1 MEKFATN
8 LNIKQIRTSTL
19 ENVEEV
25 LGLTESGDLEEPPVV
40 SGTQPT
46 SNTNAR
52 GRFNEGIRG
61 ANPSRGRG
69 RRPFV

>member
-8 LNIKQIRTSTL
+8 LNNEQIRTSTL

-25 LGLTESGDLEEPPVV
+25 LGLTESGELEEPPVV

-52 GRFNEGIRG
+52 GRFNEGITG
-61 ANPSRGRG
+61 ANPSSGRG
-69 RRPFV
+69 RRPL